1 MVEKPGT
8 EVSVV
13 EARPPA
19 LKLTEEAIQT
29 IQNNIEM
36 AQRLVMNV
44 LEKDVDYGIHP
55 GTDSL
60 ALRDPGA
67 SKIINAFNCYPDHKI
82 LYSQETNEIITFQI
96 QANLIS
102 RQTDNVVGTGIGSC
116 STMETKYG
124 FRWVES
130 PEDYGYKRE
139 ELTRRRRGKY
149 RIPNPEV
156 SDLGNTILKMAT
168 KRAEIDACQSLPGV
182 GSALRKLF
190 GSPERKQPDWASFWG
205 RVAQLGLS
213 EEQVHKMLGVT
224 SVNQWIAQGKT
235 LDQAIRAISEK
246 LAAPRAQATK
256 EAPVAEKSPDEVIEG
271 EGFSINLQ
279 WLDESQKALK
289 WTDETM
295 LSFLAGP
302 LYKISG
308 KTVTEALGK
317 LTKEQAEDF
326 VKEINSRVEKQK
338 PLF

>member
-1 MVEKPGT
+1 MVEKAT
-8 EVSVV
+8 AELSVV

-19 LKLTEEAIQT
+19 LELTEKAIQT
-29 IQNNIEM
+29 IQHNIQM
-36 AQRLVMNV
+36 AERLVMTV

-55 GTDSL
+55 GTNSF

-82 LYSQETNEIITFQI
+82 LYSQETDEIITFQV

-102 RQTDNVVGTGIGSC
+102 RQTGNVVGTGIGSS

-124 FRWVES
+124 FRWVET

-139 ELTRRRRGKY
+139 ELTRRRKGKY

-190 GSPERKQPDWASFWG
+190 GSPERKQPDWAGFWG

-213 EEQVHKMLGVT
+213 EEHVHEMLDVT

-235 LDQAIRAISEK
+235 LDDAIKVMSQK
-246 LAAPRAQATK
+246 LSHHEPPKKKAETPTT
-256 EAPVAEKSPDEVIEG
+256 EAG
-271 EGFSINLQ
+271 EQRFSIDLQ
-279 WLDESQKALK
+279 WLNETLNMIK
-289 WTDETM
+289 WTEDTAKTW
-295 LSFLAGP
+295 LA
-302 LYKISG
+302 KFNVD
-308 KTVTEALGK
+308 TTGK
-317 LTKEQAEDF
+317 LNEVISRLTREQAEEF
-326 VKEINSRVEKQK
+326 VRELQNRAARSQAK
-338 PLF
+338 LFE